1 MKIIIEGWGN
11 LEKKSPTIQDVAD
24 LAGVSKATVSKY
36 INDIPYVATKTR
48 KKIADAIV
56 ELQFRPNTFA
66 RGLANKSLSL
76 IGLVISDFQVSINM
90 ELIKAIEV
98 ESRKLGYNLV
108 LVSTND
114 DNTKEEEVCEIL
126 INQYRHL
133 DGIILA
139 NMRINSTSLSK
150 LEGVFKNIVMVH
162 RHVESVAVDYAVI
175 DGYLGG
181 KLAAEYLIS
190 QGHRN
195 LAMISGPTNIFQ
207 FKERIEGFKSVLKEH
222 GIEEQA
228 AIIETDQSLEEGYR
242 AAERIVFEHKLTTAI
257 FASSDMLALGVLEA
271 ATQYGWDIPNEI
283 SLIGFDNIFFSKLA
297 RVPLTTID
305 SRMNEL
311 GVTAVKLLNERIKGR
326 TTLEQIKLRPSLVV
340 RDSCAKLSVPNK

>member
-1 MKIIIEGWGN
+1 MTRKN
-11 LEKKSPTIQDVAD
+11 PTIQDVAD

-36 INDIPYVATKTR
+36 INDIPYVAMKTQ
-48 KKIADAIV
+48 KKIAEAIT

-76 IGLVISDFQVSINM
+76 IGLVISDFQFSINV
-90 ELIKAIEV
+90 ELIKSIEE
-98 ESRKLGYNLV
+98 ESRKNGYNLV

-114 DNTKEEEVCEIL
+114 DSTKEEEVCEIL
-126 INQYRHL
+126 ISQYGHL

-139 NMRINSTSLSK
+139 NMRLNSTSLLK

-162 RHVESVAVDYAVI
+162 RHIESVATDYVVI

-181 KLAAEYLIS
+181 RLAAEYLIS

-207 FKERIEGFKSVLKEH
+207 FKERIEGFKSVIKEH
-222 GIEEQA
+222 KIEQQA
-228 AIIETDQSLEEGYR
+228 VIIETDQSLEEGYR
-242 AAERIVFEHKLTTAI
+242 AAEKIVLEHKDTTAI

-271 ATQYGWDIPNEI
+271 ATDYGWDLPDEI
-283 SLIGFDNIFFSKLA
+283 SLIGYDNIFFSKLA

-305 SRMNEL
+305 SRMEEL
-311 GVTAVKLLNERIKGR
+311 GTTAVQLLNERIKGR
-326 TTLEQIKLRPSLVV
+326 TTLEQIKLQPSLVV
-340 RDSCAKLSVPNK
+340 RDSCAKLNSVLNQ

>member
-1 MKIIIEGWGN
+1 MT
-11 LEKKSPTIQDVAD
+11 KKNPTIQDVAD

-48 KKIADAIV
+48 KKIADAIE

-76 IGLVISDFQVSINM
+76 IGLVISGFQVSINM
-90 ELIKAIEV
+90 ELIKAIEI

-139 NMRINSTSLSK
+139 NMMLNSRSLSK

-162 RHVESVAVDYAVI
+162 RHIESVAVDYVVI

-207 FKERIEGFKSVLKEH
+207 FKERIEGFKSAIKEH

-228 AIIETDQSLEEGYR
+228 VIIDTDQSLEEGYR
-242 AAERIVFEHKLTTAI
+242 AAERIVLEHKLTTAI

-271 ATQYGWDIPNEI
+271 ASHYGWDIPGEI
-283 SLIGFDNIFFSKLA
+283 SLIGYDNIFFSKLA

-305 SRMNEL
+305 SRMQEL
-311 GVTAVKLLNERIKGR
+311 GTTAVELLNERIKGR
-326 TTLEQIKLRPSLVV
+326 TTLEQIKLRPSLVM
-340 RDSCAKLSVPNK
+340 RDSCAKIPIPK

>member
-1 MKIIIEGWGN
+1 MKQKN
-11 LEKKSPTIQDVAD
+11 PTIQDVAD

-36 INDIPYVATKTR
+36 LNDIPYVSTKTR
-48 KKIADAIV
+48 KKISIAIE

-76 IGLVISDFQVSINM
+76 IGLVISDFQLSINV
-90 ELIKAIEV
+90 ELIKAIEE
-98 ESRKLGYNLV
+98 ESRKHGYNLV

-114 DNTKEEEVCEIL
+114 DSATEEEVCEIL

-139 NMRINSTSLSK
+139 NMRLESTSLSK

-162 RHVESVAVDYAVI
+162 RYIESVEIDYAVI

-181 KLAAEYLIS
+181 KLAAQYLIS
-190 QGHRN
+190 QGHKN
-195 LAMISGPTNIFQ
+195 LAMISGPTSIFQ
-207 FKERIEGFKSVLKEH
+207 FKERIQGFKSVLKEY

-228 AIIETDQSLEEGYR
+228 VIIETDQSLEAGYR
-242 AAERIVFEHKLTTAI
+242 AAEKIVFEHKVPTAI

-271 ATQYGWDIPNEI
+271 ATHYGWNIPNEI

-305 SRMNEL
+305 SRMKEL
-311 GVTAVKLLNERIKGR
+311 GTTAVQQLKERISGR
-326 TTLEQIKLRPSLVV
+326 TTLEQIKLQPSLVV
-340 RDSCAKLSVPNK
+340 RESCAKYSN